1 MLVRHFLGSYL
12 GRGLLEDEGIESV
25 RGLFFSIIAMLASI
39 GVFLPRQ
46 FHVLYQNISSTT
58 SYEQALASDTLLL
71 YSLVFL
77 IAVALAALV
86 APAMFPDDTD
96 YLALMPL
103 PLSRRRFFA
112 AKVTAL
118 AVVAFTVVS
127 SLTVLTS
134 IAFPGFTHA
143 PWYEVSLRTRILTH
157 AVGSWTSGAL
167 GFGVVIALQGV
178 LLVATPHRWLMRA
191 QVLLQCTCLAGV
203 VLLAPF
209 VMSFGRPWV
218 ASEPGALFFIPP
230 AWAYGVERILQGTA
244 TEYWMSMAWLAVG
257 ALLLIAVVAIV
268 ATSLMY
274 AHSERLILPPPPDRV
289 SGAGAP
295 PAHSGVHLFVTATMA
310 RNRLPLL
317 LVLMF
322 VAGGLSFLVGDIA
335 TILRSLDQVPTGRTR
350 FDPALA
356 SLRIPLVMT
365 LMGIAGLRMA
375 FLVPVLSRANWI
387 FRMTDSP
394 RSRRAHLSV
403 VDRSLT
409 RWVLAPAVVT
419 GVVLQVLVLKSAA
432 LSTIPLTMILGL
444 LMVEVALAGWRRVP
458 FTCTWIPGQRPL
470 VFILLTSAVALA
482 FVAKMLPALVFL
494 TTRSWPWL
502 LSFGV
507 LVTTAAVSLRV
518 YRVRTW
524 ADQPL
529 QFEDERYDKVQVL
542 GLTR

>member
-25 RGLFFSIIAMLASI
+25 RGLFFSIVAMLATI

-46 FHVLYQNISSTT
+46 FHALYQDISSTT
-58 SYEQALASDTLLL
+58 RYEQALASDTLFL

-77 IAVALAALV
+77 IAVALAAIV
-86 APAMFPDDTD
+86 APAMFPDETD

-103 PLSRRRFFA
+103 PLSRRRFFL
-112 AKVTAL
+112 AKAGAL

-143 PWYEVSLRTRILTH
+143 AWYEVSLRTRIATH
-157 AVGSWTSGAL
+157 ALGSWTAGAL
-167 GFGVVIALQGV
+167 GFGSVVALQG
-178 LLVATPHRWLMRA
+178 LLLIATPHRWLMRG
-191 QVLLQCTCLAGV
+191 QVLLQCVCLGGV
-203 VLLAPF
+203 VLAVPF
-209 VMSFGRPWV
+209 VMSYGRSWV
-218 ASEPGALFFIPP
+218 ASEPEALFFIPP
-230 AWAYGVERILQGTA
+230 AWAYGIERSMQGTA
-244 TEYWMSMAWLAVG
+244 TDYWMSMATIAAG
-257 ALLLIAVVAIV
+257 ALLILGLIIIA
-268 ATSLMY
+268 ATLLMY
-274 AHSERLILPPPPDRV
+274 ARSERLILPPPPDRSTGV
-289 SGAGAP
+289 GTAP
-295 PAHSGVHLFVTATMA
+295 TRSGVDLFVSATMA

-322 VAGGLSFLVGDIA
+322 IASGLSLLAGDLLTVA
-335 TILRSLDQVPTGRTR
+335 SSLTQAPTGRGR
-350 FDPALA
+350 FEPALA
-356 SLRIPLVMT
+356 SLRVPLVMT

-394 RSRRAHLSV
+394 AARRGHLTV
-403 VDRSLT
+403 VDRAMT
-409 RWVLAPAVVT
+409 RWILAPAIVC
-419 GVVLQVLVLKSAA
+419 GAGLQIATLGRDAA
-432 LSTIPLTMILGL
+432 STVPLTLMCGL
-444 LMVEVALAGWRRVP
+444 LIVELALAGWRRVP

-482 FVAKMLPALVFL
+482 FVARMLPAMVFIA
-494 TTRSWPWL
+494 TRSWPWL

-507 LVTTAAVSLRV
+507 LVTTAALSLRIW
-518 YRVRTW
+518 RVRTW

>member
-1 MLVRHFLGSYL
+1 MLVHHFLGSYL

-25 RGLFFSIIAMLASI
+25 RGLFFSIVAMLATI
-39 GVFLPRQ
+39 GLFLPRQ
-46 FHVLYQNISSTT
+46 FHALYQGISGATR
-58 SYEQALASDTLLL
+58 YEQALASDTLFL

-103 PLSRRRFFA
+103 PLSRRQFFA

-118 AVVAFTVVS
+118 AAVAFTVVS

-167 GFGVVIALQGV
+167 GFGLVSALQGL

-191 QVLLQCTCLAGV
+191 QVLLQCTCLGGV

-218 ASEPGALFFIPP
+218 ASEPDALFFVPP
-230 AWAYGVERILQGTA
+230 AWAYGVERALQGTA
-244 TEYWMSMAWLAVG
+244 TDYWISMASVG
-257 ALLLIAVVAIV
+257 GSVLLGIVVVAV
-268 ATSLMY
+268 AATLLMY
-274 AHSERLILPPPPDRV
+274 AHSERLILPPPPDRT
-289 SGAGAP
+289 SGDGRP
-295 PAHSGVHLFVTATMA
+295 PARSGVALFVASTMA

-317 LVLMF
+317 LVLLF
-322 VAGGLSFLVGDIA
+322 VSAGLSFLLGDIT
-335 TILRSLDQVPTGRTR
+335 TIFNSLEQAPAERVR

-356 SLRIPLVMT
+356 SLRFPMVMT

-394 RSRRAHLSV
+394 QSRRAHLSV
-403 VDRSLT
+403 VDRSMT
-409 RWVLAPAVVT
+409 RWVLAPAIIS
-419 GVVLQVLVLKSAA
+419 GVVLQILVLKSAA
-432 LSTIPLTMILGL
+432 LLTIPLTMIIGL

-482 FVAKMLPALVFL
+482 FVARMLPAMVFIA
-494 TTRSWPWL
+494 TRSWPWL

-518 YRVRTW
+518 YRIRTW
-524 ADQPL
+524 ADLPL